1 MTQKYFPQTLDDI
14 DLKKLKAEDR
24 TFLLELLREESRWNG
39 SNMLGTSAIYNSTLA
54 LILSSVSIFSSIFF
68 LLLRDSP
75 NSNGSLLV
83 YILFILL
90 FADLHLWYLTW
101 VRRIH
106 NQNTPIFYINAKT
119 SDKYFEK
126 LFNLHFGYRKS

>member
-1 MTQKYFPQTLDDI
+1 VTQKYFPQTLDDI

-106 NQNTPIFYINAKT
+106 NQNTPIFYINAKS
-119 SDKYFEK
+119 SDEYFEK
-126 LFNLHFGYRKS
+126 